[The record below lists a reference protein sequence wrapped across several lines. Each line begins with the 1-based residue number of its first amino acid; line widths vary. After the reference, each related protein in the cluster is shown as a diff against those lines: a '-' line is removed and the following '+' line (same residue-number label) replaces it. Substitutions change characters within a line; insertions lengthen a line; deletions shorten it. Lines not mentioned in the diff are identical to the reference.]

1 MYEIVER
8 YGFTATHRVKG
19 LPACHARPALHL
31 HRWTV
36 EIVLLAATLP
46 LAGGPSELMA
56 LEPVRHYIGWE
67 LDGKY
72 LNEVLPWP
80 PTPARLAEH
89 VSDWCVANLTGYA
102 RTVLQSIAVSI
113 GTTLSARR
121 VVPAYPIES

>member
-8 YGFTATHRVKG
+8 YGFMATHRVKD
-19 LPACHARPALHL
+19 LPGCYSRPALHL

-36 EIVLLAATLP
+36 EIVLLASTLP

-56 LEPVRHYIGWE
+56 LEPVRRYLGWE

-72 LNEVLPWP
+72 LNEILPYP

-102 RTVLQSIAVSI
+102 RRVLQSIAVSI
-113 GTTLSARR
+113 DATSSARQ
-121 VVPAYPIES
+121 VVPAPTVES